1 MAQTRTR
8 TGIPRTVRKNTM
20 LLASS
25 QAFSGAGGQMVP
37 TLAPVLV
44 VQMINNASLA
54 GIGTSIT
61 GLSRLI
67 IAYPIGRLTDAF
79 GRRAGVVL
87 GLLLTGCGAGIIGAS
102 AILQNF
108 PGFLFG
114 LLVMGLGT
122 GAVQQ
127 LRVAAADMYPP
138 NRRAEGLGLVLTG
151 SLVGAVFGPI
161 LIRASELVAP
171 GFDMEPIALAW
182 FFVPVAVL
190 GSITLIMQVRPDPKE
205 IASNLQA
212 YYPDYVPPPA
222 VQGTPE
228 KVSIVTFIKEYP
240 KLTAFITM
248 FSVQGNMNM
257 MMAMTSLALKEHGF
271 ALSAISLSVAIHVI
285 GMFGFSIPIGKLGDR
300 IGRRNTMLLGVL
312 VAAMGTWLIVA
323 TPHYW
328 IITFGT
334 FLVGLGWSGGNISA
348 TALYADTTPP
358 AARGRVIGANDTFT
372 ASASIG
378 MPIVGGVVIQTLGLQ
393 ALGFFGMALMVP
405 ALFYL
410 LRLRERYPGSYEG
423 PGRKQPAPMD
433 SQSGVSMLS

>member
-1 MAQTRTR
+1 MAQPRTR
-8 TGIPRTVRKNTM
+8 IGIPRIVRKNTV

-61 GLSRLI
+61 GLSRLL

-87 GLLLTGCGAGIIGAS
+87 GLLLVGCGAGIVGAS
-102 AILQNF
+102 AIMTNF
-108 PGFLFG
+108 PILLVG
-114 LLVMGLGT
+114 LMVMGLGT

-138 NRRAEGLGLVLTG
+138 SRRGEGLGFVLTG
-151 SLVGAVFGPI
+151 SLVGAVLGPV
-161 LIRASELVAP
+161 LIRTSEAVAP
-171 GFDMEPIALAW
+171 QLDLEPIALAW
-182 FFVPVAVL
+182 LFVPVAVL
-190 GSITLIMQVRPDPKE
+190 GSLVLILQVRPDPKE
-205 IASNLQA
+205 IASNLQS
-212 YYPDYVPPPA
+212 YYPDYVPSPA
-222 VQGTPE
+222 LQETPG
-228 KVSIVTFIKEYP
+228 KVGIVTFIKEYP
-240 KLTAFITM
+240 KLTAFVTM
-248 FSVQGNMNM
+248 FSLQGNMNM

-285 GMFGFSIPIGKLGDR
+285 GMFGFSIPIGRLGDR
-300 IGRRNTMLLGVL
+300 VGRRNTMLLGVV
-312 VAAMGTWLIVA
+312 VAAMGTWLVVA

-328 IITFGT
+328 VITLGT

-358 AARGRVIGANDTFT
+358 SGRGRVIGASDTFT
-372 ASASIG
+372 ASAAIG
-378 MPIVGGVVIQTLGLQ
+378 MPIVGGVLIETMGLVH
-393 ALGFFGMALMVP
+393 AWV
-405 ALFYL
+405 
-410 LRLRERYPGSYEG
+410 LRHGPHG
-423 PGRKQPAPMD
+423 PGPLLPAAAP
-433 SQSGVSMLS
+433 GALPGPV

>member
-1 MAQTRTR
+1 MAQTTR
-8 TGIPRTVRKNTM
+8 KTGIPRTVRKNTM

-79 GRRAGVVL
+79 GRRVGVVL
-87 GLLLTGCGAGIIGAS
+87 GLLLVGIGAGVIGAS
-102 AILQNF
+102 AIMENF
-108 PGFLFG
+108 PILLLG

-138 NRRAEGLGLVLTG
+138 SRRAEGLGLVLTG

-161 LIRASELVAP
+161 LIRTAEAVAP
-171 GFDMEPIALAW
+171 GLDLEPIALAW

-190 GSITLIMQVRPDPKE
+190 GSMALILQVRPDPKE
-205 IASNLQA
+205 IASNLQE

-222 VQGTPE
+222 PPGTPA
-228 KVSIVTFIKEYP
+228 KVSILTFMKEYP
-240 KLTAFITM
+240 KLTAFVTM
-248 FSVQGNMNM
+248 FSLQGNMNM

-271 ALSAISLSVAIHVI
+271 TLSEISLSVAIHVI

-312 VAAMGTWLIVA
+312 VAATGTWLVVA

-328 IITFGT
+328 VITLGT

-358 AARGRVIGANDTFT
+358 ASRGRVIGANDTFT
-372 ASASIG
+372 ASAAIG
-378 MPIVGGVVIQTLGLQ
+378 MPIVGGIVIETMGLYM
-393 ALGFFGMALMVP
+393 LGFFGMALMVP
-405 ALFYL
+405 ALYYL

-423 PGRKQPAPMD
+423 PRWRKAPVD
-433 SQSGVSMLS
+433 SETSG